1 MGFPLQTLGK
11 TPESPHIQ
19 KFAISAGMEIHE
31 VAHTVEH
38 RARVPGKGAHDRFGV
53 LVPLLQDAIAE
64 APGELPVELS
74 PRVGIGQHS
83 GALHTLLAGNQGISG
98 KPLKNGHRIIF
109 LQTAENKKIEPAGG
123 RVHKVV

>member
-1 MGFPLQTLGK
+1 M
-11 TPESPHIQ
+11 Q
-19 KFAISAGMEIHE
+19 KRWHPYFNASFNALPA
-31 VAHTVEH
+31 VNV
-38 RARVPGKGAHDRFGV
+38 AHDRFGV

-109 LQTAENKKIEPAGG
+109 LQTAENKKIEPAGLIWCH
-123 RVHKVV
+123 RYLQ